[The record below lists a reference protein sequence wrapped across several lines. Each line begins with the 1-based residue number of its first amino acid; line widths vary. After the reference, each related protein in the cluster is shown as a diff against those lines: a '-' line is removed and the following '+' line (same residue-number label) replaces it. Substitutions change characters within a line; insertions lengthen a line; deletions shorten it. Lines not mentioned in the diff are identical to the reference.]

1 MQGIKLEE
9 YLLSYSLNSFK
20 EDLNNAHL
28 AIFAQMYSPMLKTDS
43 DGRESL
49 IYEKRLFDFFFK
61 GYYSSLKYRDLIRP
75 FFHPKKAYAIHYWF
89 AGEMNRNLID
99 LNRSNSEIFEFKD
112 NNITINTM
120 ALYAL
125 FRVLRDKLVEA
136 DVDLSKSG
144 FPKYFKVF
152 NRDSFFRHFTPK
164 IDYMLSKPKLRKGI
178 LGKRTHFQ
186 YFIKNQDTAIKMAK
200 KLTVDEVLK
209 YCNANNSGTFLRY
222 FKDEK
227 SFGAAAAKLYNQC
240 EKILKFK
247 AVKKHGYL
255 PPDVTEELLKYR
267 ITIKSCTRYLK
278 YLALMSTIQNR
289 VNRPV
294 EINAALEK
302 KGFHT
307 GYKLLS
313 DASSQLNWRICT
325 DSTFCPGVRSR
336 TYQIRVASSKAMY
349 KSKRRI
355 TFNNIEKVFM
365 SAKDSETRNKIAM
378 AFDNAADYLFKK
390 SEAYAA
396 ESALVQNPRELYFA
410 YNTHYSTEQKK
421 FESIR
426 EIRYNRTRL
435 KEQLNHFL
443 KHFSEVKR
451 YRNLPNWRSTG

>member
-1 MQGIKLEE
+1 MKGIQLEE
-9 YLLSYSLNSFK
+9 YLLSYSLNSFR

-28 AIFAQMYSPMLKTDS
+28 AIFAQMHSPMFKTDS
-43 DGRESL
+43 DGRDSL

-61 GYYSSLKYRDLIRP
+61 GYYSSLRYRELIRP
-75 FFHPKKAYAIHYWF
+75 FFHSKQSYALHYWF
-89 AGEMNRNLID
+89 TGEMNRNLID

-112 NNITINTM
+112 NNIHINTM

-136 DVDLSKSG
+136 GVDLSRSG
-144 FPKYFKVF
+144 FPKYFKAF
-152 NRDSFFRHFTPK
+152 NRDSFFKHFVPK
-164 IDYMLSKPKLRKGI
+164 IEYMLSKPKLRKGI
-178 LGKRTHFQ
+178 LGKRTHFE

-200 KLTVDEVLK
+200 KLTVEEVLR

-227 SFGAAAAKLYNQC
+227 AFKAAAEKLYNEC

-247 AVKKHGYL
+247 TVKKNGYL
-255 PPDVTEELLKYR
+255 PQDVSEPLTKYR
-267 ITIKSCTRYLK
+267 ITVKSCLRYLK

-302 KGFHT
+302 KAFHT
-307 GYKLLS
+307 GYKMLS
-313 DASSQLNWRICT
+313 DAAATLNWRICT

-336 TYQIRVASSKAMY
+336 TYQIRVASSKAIY

-378 AFDNAADYLFKK
+378 AFDAAADYLFKRA
-390 SEAYAA
+390 EAYAA
-396 ESALVQNPRELYFA
+396 ESALVDNPRELYFA
-410 YNTHYSTEQKK
+410 YNTHYSTKQKK

-426 EIRYNRTRL
+426 EIRYNRTRH
-435 KEQLNHFL
+435 KEQLNGFL
-443 KHFSEVKR
+443 RNFSEVKR
-451 YRNLPNWRSTG
+451 YKNLPNWRSTG